1 MAKVCKISPCLWF
14 DSQAEPAAKFYV
26 SIFDDAGID
35 AVAYYGK
42 EGFEQH
48 RRKQGTVM
56 TVAFHLAGQSFLG
69 LNGGPIFKFS
79 EAISM
84 QVTCETQAEID
95 YFWKKLGRGGEE
107 GPCGWLKD
115 KFGLS
120 WQITP
125 AFLPAMMTDPD
136 MEKRDRVMRA
146 FLGMKKLDIATI
158 RRAYAGSAQRK
169 LLQKPR
175 RRTRG

>member
-1 MAKVCKISPCLWF
+1 MAKVSKISPCLWF
-14 DSQAEPAAKFYV
+14 DSQAEQAAKFYV
-26 SIFDDAGID
+26 SIFEDAGID
-35 AVAYYGK
+35 AVSYYGK

-48 RRKQGTVM
+48 GRKQGTVM

-84 QVTCETQAEID
+84 QIACATQAEID
-95 YFWKKLGRGGEE
+95 FFWKKLSRGGEE

-125 AFLPAMMTDPD
+125 ASLPAMMTDPD

-146 FLGMKKLDIATI
+146 FLGMKKLHIATI
-158 RRAYAGSAQRK
+158 QRASAGSVQRK
-169 LLQKPR
+169 LPKRTPR
-175 RRTRG
+175 RPAG